1 MLKKSKLAGI
11 LLKILCIV
19 LTFTFLTVG
28 VSLAEEKPIVVLIDG
43 IQVEFDAQPVMKNDR
58 VMVPMRKVFEKL
70 GAEVLWDPFFE
81 RVIVNYNEDDQIV
94 MYINYEEIFRN
105 GIEMKVDAAPFISEG
120 RTYVPLRFISESLGM
135 SVEWSD
141 SAQTVYIVPE
151 HKGMQYIPFGEFL
164 TIPCPYSVNR
174 NYKTLEYENKNG
186 VATAKYSLN
195 GENTADF
202 DRYALIMEAAGFK
215 NIKKA
220 TETDP
225 LVVYYGKG
233 VVIKQQMFEDGDTF
247 TVSIYEDASGES
259 VKDYLESEAE

>member
-1 MLKKSKLAGI
+1 MLKNRGLASI

-19 LTFTFLTVG
+19 LIFTFLTAGLVF
-28 VSLAEEKPIVVLIDG
+28 AEEKPITVLIDG
-43 IQVEFDAQPVMKNDR
+43 QQVEFDAQPVMKNDR

-81 RVIVNYNEDDQIV
+81 RVIVNYNEDDQII

-105 GIEMKVDAAPFISEG
+105 GVQMKVDAAPFISEG

-141 SAQTVYIVPE
+141 AAQTVYIVPE

-164 TIPCPYSVNR
+164 LIPCPYSVNR
-174 NYKTLEYENKNG
+174 NYKTLEYENAGG
-186 VATAKYSLN
+186 VATATYSLN

-202 DRYALIMEAAGFK
+202 ERYAIILKAAGFETV
-215 NIKKA
+215 KKA
-220 TETDP
+220 SEEDP

-233 VVIKQQMFEDGDTF
+233 TVIKQMLLEDGDTF
-247 TVSIYEDASGES
+247 TVSLYSDATGES
-259 VKDYLESEAE
+259 IKEYLESEEE

>member
-1 MLKKSKLAGI
+1 MLKKRHSD

-19 LTFTFLTVG
+19 LAFAFVTAG
-28 VSLAEEKPIVVLIDG
+28 VVFAEEKPIAVLIDG
-43 IQVEFDAQPVMKNDR
+43 EQVEFDAQPMMKNDR

-70 GAEVLWDPFFE
+70 NTQVLWDPFFE
-81 RVIVNYNEDDQIV
+81 RVIVNITEDDQII
-94 MYINYEEIFRN
+94 MYVNYEEIFRN
-105 GIEMKVDAAPFISEG
+105 GVQMKVDAAPFVSEG

-141 SAQTVYIVPE
+141 AAKTVYIVPQ
-151 HKGMQYIPFGEFL
+151 HKGMQYIPFGEFM

-186 VATAKYSLN
+186 VATATYSLN

-202 DRYALIMEAAGFK
+202 ERYGLILEATGFK

-220 TETDP
+220 DENDL
-225 LVVYYGKG
+225 LVIYYGKG
-233 VVIKQQMFEDGDTF
+233 VVIKQQLLEDKDTF
-247 TVSIYEDASGES
+247 TVSLYEDADGKTIKE
-259 VKDYLESEAE
+259 YLESEEN